1 MKKKLKQP
9 SFAAAVDREQ
19 MRRAADELGVDFD
32 EHLQRVIDAMEARK
46 EELGLEPREGAAA

>member
-1 MKKKLKQP
+1 
-9 SFAAAVDREQ
+9 

-46 EELGLEPREGAAA
+46 EELGLEPREEAA

>member
-1 MKKKLKQP
+1 
-9 SFAAAVDREQ
+9 